1 MLDSTAALL
10 TYQAAI
16 YFSTGEAPRRM
27 GNRHPTIVPYETY
40 TASDGDFVVA
50 VGNDGLWRSFCAA
63 LGVREIADDPR
74 FSTNQARVS
83 HYDALRPLLAAPLA
97 RRTRSEWIG
106 VLKRA
111 GVPCGSVRDVGEVLL
126 DPQLDAREMIA
137 TVEHSLAGAVRVLG
151 VPVKL
156 SVTPGAVRTAP
167 PALGEHTRQI
177 LERDIGLTAGE
188 IDELRSAG
196 AI

>member
-1 MLDSTAALL
+1 
-10 TYQAAI
+10 
-16 YFSTGEAPRRM
+16 
-27 GNRHPTIVPYETY
+27 
-40 TASDGDFVVA
+40 
-50 VGNDGLWRSFCAA
+50 
-63 LGVREIADDPR
+63 
-74 FSTNQARVS
+74 VS

-151 VPVKL
+151 IPVKL